1 MARVEHTGL
10 VLLHHRQVVHHQ
22 PELGPVGE
30 HLTITSIR
38 HQLFWKLEKSNFV
51 NTVTN
56 VLYVLFKIMYC
67 TTEYVGL
74 SNLLSEPEP
83 HEDPGYS

>member
-56 VLYVLFKIMYC
+56 VLEKCYVLFSI
-67 TTEYVGL
+67 V
-74 SNLLSEPEP
+74 LLNMLA
-83 HEDPGYS
+83 